1 MSGPVAPS
9 VRHVR
14 GGTGPTVVLVHGLGS
29 RHEVFEPLSALLTS
43 THEVIAVD
51 LPGFGGSDPDPR
63 VAPGPLGYA
72 DWLAGFLADLGVER
86 PHVVGSSMGG
96 AVALELGR
104 RGVAG
109 AVTAFA
115 PAGFWG
121 RPGRLWAQVLLTTL
135 RAVARPLLPALPR
148 LARTSPGRAALVGA
162 VVGRPARLDP
172 ADIVHQVR
180 GLVAAPAFAAA
191 RDSFAGYDVVPDP
204 DGREGLDGVPVTIA
218 WGTRDVVLWHRTQSQ
233 RARRALPGA
242 RHVDLPGCGHL
253 PFSDDPALC
262 AEVVRATTGMRSGPA

>member
-1 MSGPVAPS
+1 MSAPLAPS

-51 LPGFGGSDPDPR
+51 LPGFGGSEPDPR
-63 VAPGPLGYA
+63 VTPGPVGYA
-72 DWLAGFLADLGVER
+72 DWLVAFLAERGVER

-104 RGVAG
+104 RGAAC

-121 RPGRLWAQVLLTTL
+121 RPGRVWAQVLLTTL
-135 RAVARPLLPALPR
+135 RAVARPLLPVLPR
-148 LARTSPGRAALVGA
+148 LARTGAGRAALVGA
-162 VVGRPARLDP
+162 VVGRPSRLHP
-172 ADIVHQVR
+172 EAVVHQVR
-180 GLVAAPAFAAA
+180 GLVAAPGFAAA
-191 RDSFAGYDVVPDP
+191 RDSFAGYDPVPTPGD
-204 DGREGLDGVPVTIA
+204 RRNLDGVPVTIA
-218 WGTRDVVLWHRTQSQ
+218 WGTRDVVLWHRTQSR
-233 RARRALPGA
+233 RARAVLPGA

-253 PFSDDPALC
+253 PFSDDAALC
-262 AEVVRATTGMRSGPA
+262 ADVVRATGTRSRPA

>member
-1 MSGPVAPS
+1 MTAARTAP

-29 RHEVFEPLSALLTS
+29 RHEVFDPLTALLTP

-63 VAPGPLGYA
+63 FAPGPVGYA

-96 AVALELGR
+96 AIALELGR

-121 RPGRLWAQVLLTTL
+121 RPGRWWAQVLLTGL
-135 RAVARPLLPALPR
+135 RAVAGPLLPVLPR
-148 LARTSPGRAALVGA
+148 LARTRVGRAALVGA
-162 VVGRPARLDP
+162 VVGRPSRLG
-172 ADIVHQVR
+172 ADEVVHQVR
-180 GLVAAPAFAAA
+180 GLVSAPAFAAA
-191 RDSFAGYDVVPDP
+191 RDSFTGYDLARDP
-204 DGREGLDGVPVTIA
+204 GPGSGLDGVPVTIA
-218 WGTRDVVLWHRTQSQ
+218 WGTRDVVLWHRPQSR
-233 RARRALPGA
+233 RARAALPGA

-253 PFSDDPALC
+253 PFSDDPTLC
-262 AEVVRATTGMRSGPA
+262 ADVVRATAGTRPAAT